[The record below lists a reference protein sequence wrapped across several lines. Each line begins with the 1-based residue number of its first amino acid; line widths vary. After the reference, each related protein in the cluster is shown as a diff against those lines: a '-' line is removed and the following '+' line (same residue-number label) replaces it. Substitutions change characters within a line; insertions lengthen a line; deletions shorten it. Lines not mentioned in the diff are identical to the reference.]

1 MKSRPLSLLLAV
13 AAWSSVASTM
23 PAANPVEST
32 GTLKQAAD
40 RYALTQSHISLLLA
54 QRLQPTPEH
63 RDLFN
68 PFEENNPT
76 ELISPSNAES
86 APVAPATIVPPAPD
100 TGEAE
105 ILAHHA
111 ANLKISGVALINN
124 RLHLAINQILY
135 KTGDMVPVGTKE
147 EPLSLQILNITS
159 DELTLGLNQTEQ
171 IISLKKLAPGK

>member
-23 PAANPVEST
+23 PAANPEEST
-32 GTLKQAAD
+32 GTLKPAAD

-54 QRLQPTPEH
+54 QRLQPTPEP

-76 ELISPSNAES
+76 ELIAPANAES

-100 TGEAE
+100 AGEAE

>member
-1 MKSRPLSLLLAV
+1 MKSCPLSSLLAA
-13 AAWSSVASTM
+13 AAWASMASTM
-23 PAANPVEST
+23 PAADSVEST

-54 QRLQPTPEH
+54 QRLRPTPEP

-68 PFEENNPT
+68 PFEANNPT
-76 ELISPSNAES
+76 ELISPANAES
-86 APVAPATIVPPAPD
+86 AQVAPATIAPPAPD

-111 ANLKISGVALINN
+111 ANLKISGGALINN
-124 RLHLAINQILY
+124 QLHLAINQILY
-135 KTGDMVPVGTKE
+135 KIGDMVPVGTKE

-171 IISLKKLAPGK
+171 IISLKKPAPGK